1 MQKLNTLLLCILSI
15 QTLTAQW
22 STTKLPH
29 PRTRMEGA
37 LIDNKV
43 YYAGG
48 YSQIDPQDITSNAV
62 DVHDLGTSTWSSMQ
76 LSVPRAGMAM
86 TQLGN
91 KVYFMGANAH

>member
-1 MQKLNTLLLCILSI
+1 MQKLNTLLLCILSV

-48 YSQIDPQDITSNAV
+48 YSQIDPVFISSDAV
-62 DVHDLGTSTWSSMQ
+62 V
-76 LSVPRAGMAM
+76 LSESLRCRCDGFGVAVQPS
-86 TQLGN
+86 
-91 KVYFMGANAH
+91 K